1 MSGITNTENAME
13 TSKRNTPGP
22 LVVAS
27 IIIVA
32 LVIISYFII
41 ISFFP
46 ELFQAMPKGEAQP
59 VK

>member
-1 MSGITNTENAME
+1 ME

-46 ELFQAMPKGEAQP
+46 ELFQSMPKGEVQP